1 MFIQTSEFMNKEQLQ
16 VANDTAYFPAS
27 AAFLRPRYPIDP
39 KLSEPLAEAL
49 GGAYASTALLS
60 LLILLLSFSL
70 FVTAAGISRIP
81 SAARRASEMQ
91 QLPATTAEPA
101 VLTAR
106 VPVAEAR

>member
-1 MFIQTSEFMNKEQLQ
+1 MNKEQIQ

-27 AAFLRPRYPIDP
+27 VAFLRPRYPIDP

-49 GGAYASTALLS
+49 GSAYASTALLS

-70 FVTAAGISRIP
+70 FVAAAGISRIP
-81 SAARRASEMQ
+81 NARARTSEVQQQQ
-91 QLPATTAEPA
+91 QLPATTAAAPA